1 MSIQSTDAV
10 ADLITRIRN
19 AIAVGKTEIR
29 VPTSKLKLAVA
40 NKLVSTSYIEKAETE
55 EAAPRNILHV
65 IINKDGSNARI
76 NNIEKVSKPGRRVYV
91 GANQIPAVKSGR
103 GTILIST
110 SKGIMTGAEAKKAR
124 LGGEILIAVH

>member
-29 VPTSKLKLAVA
+29 VPTSKLKQAVA
-40 NKLVSTSYIEKAETE
+40 EKLANLRYLEKIEIE

-65 IINKDGSNARI
+65 IINNDGTNAKI
-76 NNIEKVSKPGRRVYV
+76 NAIEKVSKPGRRVYA
-91 GANQIPAVKSGR
+91 GAAEIPTIKSGR
-103 GTILIST
+103 GAVLIST
-110 SKGIMTGAEAKKAR
+110 SKGIMTGQEAKKAK
-124 LGGEILIAVH
+124 LGGEILIKVY